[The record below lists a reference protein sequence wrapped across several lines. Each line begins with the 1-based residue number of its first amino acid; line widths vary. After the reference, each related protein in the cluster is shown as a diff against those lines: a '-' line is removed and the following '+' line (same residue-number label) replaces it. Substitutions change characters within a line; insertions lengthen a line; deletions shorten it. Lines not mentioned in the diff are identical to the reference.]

1 MCVRENGPTKW
12 PNKEQYFFIFVFF
25 ARRTLLVS
33 AIQENYIERCIIAFF
48 LQRLVHF
55 KEHIQ
60 FERESDYVNNIL
72 PN

>member
-1 MCVRENGPTKW
+1 MCVRAKMVQQNGPTK
-12 PNKEQYFFIFVFF
+12 NSIFLFF

-33 AIQENYIERCIIAFF
+33 AIQENFRERCIIAFF
-48 LQRLVHF
+48 PQKLVHF